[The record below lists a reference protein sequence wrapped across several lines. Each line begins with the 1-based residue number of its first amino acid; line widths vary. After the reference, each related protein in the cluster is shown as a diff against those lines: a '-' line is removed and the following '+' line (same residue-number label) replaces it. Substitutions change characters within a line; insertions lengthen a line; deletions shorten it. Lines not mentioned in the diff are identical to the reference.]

1 MTHFLRFSSIALILV
16 TSSCTAIFIPKKQN
30 VQFTTENDSSVVVI
44 DGEEVGK
51 GKSFETKVQK
61 LGLQQVV
68 IKTPGYKDEHIML
81 RPYRRSP
88 AFYPLAILDIP
99 IMVLGY
105 GYPLIHLESSLDYP
119 KEINLANQ
127 ISYAKR
133 DSSERFIKVNA
144 IKVDIKDQTKDI
156 KVYKVD
162 DQEDIDQKL
171 YEEIELRKKN
181 DEEALRKEQERLDK
195 LNKKKKN
202 QVAATASINQKKD
215 GNSILTDD
223 TRFSEDLFNIL
234 LETGY
239 VDTINRI
246 FQDDNNT
253 MVVQAKIQKIDEFI
267 IYGGTSNYRKLGLG
281 ISWYLL
287 NMYDEIIDSTSVYNF
302 SDPFVTRGYE
312 MPDYVEMVGDA
323 IARSFHELRKTD
335 LFNKNIGIQSDF
347 TSKETPMVL
356 VKPTSIVKELS
367 DASLASV
374 IIKRKDGG
382 HGSGFAI
389 TQDGYILTNY
399 HVISGTLESKQAD
412 FKVLLANGLSLDAKI
427 VRFNRA
433 RDIALLKVEYN
444 FEKAFLLTA
453 DKTFKNLSEV
463 YTIGAPKS
471 VELGQ
476 SVSIG
481 LISNE
486 RNTNNNNVLQLSMSL
501 NGGNSGGPLFDKTGV
516 LHGVIQAKLV
526 GKDTEGV
533 GFAIPGYLIP
543 EYLKISYSKK

>member
-1 MTHFLRFSSIALILV
+1 MTQLIRFSSIALILM
-16 TSSCTAIFIPKKQN
+16 TTSCTAIFIPKKQN
-30 VQFTTENDSSVVVI
+30 VQFNTDNDSTVVAI
-44 DGEEVGK
+44 DGEDIGK
-51 GKSFETKVQK
+51 GKSFEYKIQK
-61 LGLQQVV
+61 RGLQQVV
-68 IKTPGYKDEHIML
+68 VTTPGYKDEHVML
-81 RPYRRSP
+81 RPFRRSP
-88 AFYPLAILDIP
+88 AFYPLAILDLP
-99 IMVLGY
+99 LMVMGY
-105 GYPLIHLESSLDYP
+105 GQVLIHLETSLDYP
-119 KEINLANQ
+119 KEINVSNQ
-127 ISYAKR
+127 IFYDKR
-133 DSSERFIKVNA
+133 DSLQRYIKVNA

-156 KVYKVD
+156 KVYYVD
-162 DQEDIDQKL
+162 DQEDIDAKL

-181 DEEALRKEQERLDK
+181 DAEALRKEQERLDK
-195 LNKKKKN
+195 LKKKKKN
-202 QVAATASINQKKD
+202 QLSPSSTLNQKKD
-215 GNSILTDD
+215 GKSIFTDD

-239 VDTINRI
+239 VDTVNRI

-267 IYGGTSNYRKLGLG
+267 IYEGTNNYRKLGLG

-287 NMYDEIIDSTSVYNF
+287 NMYDEIIDSTEVYNF
-302 SDPFVTRGYE
+302 SDPFVTRGYSS
-312 MPDYVEMVGDA
+312 PDYVEMVGDA

-335 LFNKNIGIQSDF
+335 LFKNNIGIQKDF
-347 TSKETPMVL
+347 SSKEEPL
-356 VKPTSIVKELS
+356 ALIKPKSIVKELS

-399 HVISGTLESKQAD
+399 HVISGELESKQAE

-444 FEKAFLLTA
+444 FEKAFLLTSE
-453 DKTFKNLSEV
+453 KTFKNLSEV

-543 EYLKISYSKK
+543 EYLKISYSK

>member
-1 MTHFLRFSSIALILV
+1 MTHFIRFSSLALLLFL
-16 TSSCTAIFIPKKQN
+16 SSCTAIFIPKKQN
-30 VQFTTENDSSVVVI
+30 VQFNTDNDSSAVVV
-44 DGEEVGK
+44 DGEEIGK
-51 GKSFETKVQK
+51 GKSFEYKIQK
-61 LGLQQVV
+61 RGLQQVV
-68 IKTPGYKDEHIML
+68 VTTPGYKDEHVML
-81 RPYRRSP
+81 RPFRRSP
-88 AFYPLAILDIP
+88 AFYPLAILDLP
-99 IMVLGY
+99 LMVMGY
-105 GYPLIHLESSLDYP
+105 GQILIHLETSLDYP
-119 KEINLANQ
+119 KEISLSNQ
-127 ISYAKR
+127 IFYDKR
-133 DSSERFIKVNA
+133 DSLQRYIKVNA

-156 KVYKVD
+156 KVYYVD
-162 DQEDIDQKL
+162 DQEDIDAKL

-181 DEEALRKEQERLDK
+181 DEEARLKEQERLDK

-202 QVAATASINQKKD
+202 QVSSSASLNQKKD
-215 GNSILTDD
+215 GKSIFTDD

-234 LETGY
+234 LESGY

-253 MVVQAKIQKIDEFI
+253 MVVQAKIKKVDEFI
-267 IYGGTSNYRKLGLG
+267 IYGGTNNYRKLGLG

-287 NMYDEIIDSTSVYNF
+287 NMYDEIIDSTEVYNF
-302 SDPFVTRGYE
+302 SDPFVTRGYSA
-312 MPDYVEMVGDA
+312 PDYVEMVGDA
-323 IARSFHELRKTD
+323 IARSFHELRKTE
-335 LFNKNIGIQSDF
+335 LFKNNIGIQKDF
-347 TSKETPMVL
+347 TSKEAPL
-356 VKPTSIVKELS
+356 SLIKPKSTVKELS

-399 HVISGTLESKQAD
+399 HVISGELESKQAE

-444 FEKAFLLTA
+444 FEKAFLLTSE
-453 DKTFKNLSEV
+453 KTFKNLSEV

-486 RNTNNNNVLQLSMSL
+486 RNSNNNNVLQLSMSL

-543 EYLKISYSKK
+543 EYLKISYSK

>member
-1 MTHFLRFSSIALILV
+1 MTQLIRFSSIALILM
-16 TSSCTAIFIPKKQN
+16 TTSCTAIFIPKKQN
-30 VQFTTENDSSVVVI
+30 VQFNTDNDSTVVAI
-44 DGEEVGK
+44 DGEDIGK
-51 GKSFETKVQK
+51 GKSFEYKIQK
-61 LGLQQVV
+61 RGLQQVV
-68 IKTPGYKDEHIML
+68 VTTPGYKDEHVML
-81 RPYRRSP
+81 RPFRRSP
-88 AFYPLAILDIP
+88 AFYPLAILDLP
-99 IMVLGY
+99 LMVMGY
-105 GYPLIHLESSLDYP
+105 GQILIHLETSLDYP
-119 KEINLANQ
+119 KEINVSNQ
-127 ISYAKR
+127 IFYDKR
-133 DSSERFIKVNA
+133 DSLQRYIKVNA

-156 KVYKVD
+156 KVYYVD
-162 DQEDIDQKL
+162 DQEDIDAKL

-181 DEEALRKEQERLDK
+181 DAEALRKEQERLDK
-195 LNKKKKN
+195 LKKKKKN
-202 QVAATASINQKKD
+202 QLSPSSTLNQKKD
-215 GNSILTDD
+215 GKSIFTDD

-239 VDTINRI
+239 VDTVNRI
-246 FQDDNNT
+246 VQDDNNT

-267 IYGGTSNYRKLGLG
+267 IYEGTNNYRKLGLG

-287 NMYDEIIDSTSVYNF
+287 NMYDEIIDSTEVYNF
-302 SDPFVTRGYE
+302 SDPFVTRGYSS
-312 MPDYVEMVGDA
+312 PDYVEMVGDA

-335 LFNKNIGIQSDF
+335 LFKNNIGIQKDF
-347 TSKETPMVL
+347 SSKEAPL
-356 VKPTSIVKELS
+356 ALIKPKSIVKELS

-399 HVISGTLESKQAD
+399 HVISGELESKQAE

-444 FEKAFLLTA
+444 FEKAFLLTSE
-453 DKTFKNLSEV
+453 KTFKNLSEV

-543 EYLKISYSKK
+543 EYLKISYSK

>member
-1 MTHFLRFSSIALILV
+1 MTQLIRFSSIALILM
-16 TSSCTAIFIPKKQN
+16 TTSCTAIFIPKKQN
-30 VQFTTENDSSVVVI
+30 VQFNTDNDSTVVAI
-44 DGEEVGK
+44 DGEDIGK
-51 GKSFETKVQK
+51 GKSFEYKIQK
-61 LGLQQVV
+61 RGLQQVV
-68 IKTPGYKDEHIML
+68 VTTPGYKDEHVML
-81 RPYRRSP
+81 RPFRRSP
-88 AFYPLAILDIP
+88 AFYPLAILDLP
-99 IMVLGY
+99 LMVMGY
-105 GYPLIHLESSLDYP
+105 GQILIHLETSLDYP
-119 KEINLANQ
+119 KEINVSNQ
-127 ISYAKR
+127 IFYDKR
-133 DSSERFIKVNA
+133 DSLQRYIKVNA

-156 KVYKVD
+156 KVYYVD
-162 DQEDIDQKL
+162 DQEDIDAKL

-181 DEEALRKEQERLDK
+181 DAEALRKEQERLDK
-195 LNKKKKN
+195 LKKKKKN
-202 QVAATASINQKKD
+202 QLSPSSTLNQKKD
-215 GNSILTDD
+215 GKSIFTDD

-239 VDTINRI
+239 VDTVNRI

-267 IYGGTSNYRKLGLG
+267 IYEGTNNYRKLGLG

-287 NMYDEIIDSTSVYNF
+287 NMYDEIIDSTEVYNF
-302 SDPFVTRGYE
+302 SDPFVTRGYSS
-312 MPDYVEMVGDA
+312 PDYVEMVGDA

-335 LFNKNIGIQSDF
+335 LFKNNIGIQKDF
-347 TSKETPMVL
+347 SSKEEPL
-356 VKPTSIVKELS
+356 ALIKPKSIVKELS

-399 HVISGTLESKQAD
+399 HVISGELESKQAE

-444 FEKAFLLTA
+444 FEKAFLLTSE
-453 DKTFKNLSEV
+453 KTFKNLSEV

-543 EYLKISYSKK
+543 EYLKISYSK

>member
-1 MTHFLRFSSIALILV
+1 MTQLIRFSSIALILM
-16 TSSCTAIFIPKKQN
+16 TTSCTAIFIPKKQN
-30 VQFTTENDSSVVVI
+30 VQFNTDNDSTVVAI
-44 DGEEVGK
+44 DGEDIGK
-51 GKSFETKVQK
+51 GKSFEYKIQK
-61 LGLQQVV
+61 RGLQQVV
-68 IKTPGYKDEHIML
+68 VTTPGYKDEHVML
-81 RPYRRSP
+81 RPFRRSP
-88 AFYPLAILDIP
+88 AFYPLAILDLP
-99 IMVLGY
+99 LMVMGY
-105 GYPLIHLESSLDYP
+105 GQILIHLETSLDYP
-119 KEINLANQ
+119 KEINMSNQ
-127 ISYAKR
+127 IFYDKR
-133 DSSERFIKVNA
+133 DSLQRYIKVNA

-156 KVYKVD
+156 KVYYVD
-162 DQEDIDQKL
+162 DQEDIDAKL

-181 DEEALRKEQERLDK
+181 DAEALRKEQERLDK
-195 LNKKKKN
+195 LKKKKKN
-202 QVAATASINQKKD
+202 QLSPSSTLNQKKD
-215 GNSILTDD
+215 GKSIFTDD

-239 VDTINRI
+239 VDTVNRI

-267 IYGGTSNYRKLGLG
+267 IYEGTNNYRKLGLG

-287 NMYDEIIDSTSVYNF
+287 NMYDEIIDSTEVYNF
-302 SDPFVTRGYE
+302 SDPFVTRGYSS
-312 MPDYVEMVGDA
+312 PDYVEMVGDA

-335 LFNKNIGIQSDF
+335 LFKNNIGIQKDF
-347 TSKETPMVL
+347 SSKEAPL
-356 VKPTSIVKELS
+356 ALIKPKSIVKELS

-399 HVISGTLESKQAD
+399 HVISGELESKQAE

-444 FEKAFLLTA
+444 FEKAFLLTSE
-453 DKTFKNLSEV
+453 KTFKNLSEV

-543 EYLKISYSKK
+543 EYLKISYSK

>member
-1 MTHFLRFSSIALILV
+1 MTQLIRFSSIALILM
-16 TSSCTAIFIPKKQN
+16 TTSCTAIFIPKKQN
-30 VQFTTENDSSVVVI
+30 VQFNTDNDSTVVAI
-44 DGEEVGK
+44 DGEDIGK
-51 GKSFETKVQK
+51 GKSFEYKIQK
-61 LGLQQVV
+61 RGLQQVV
-68 IKTPGYKDEHIML
+68 VTTPGYKDEHVML
-81 RPYRRSP
+81 RPFRRSP
-88 AFYPLAILDIP
+88 AFYPLAILDLP
-99 IMVLGY
+99 LMVMGY
-105 GYPLIHLESSLDYP
+105 GQVLIHLETSLDYP
-119 KEINLANQ
+119 KEINVSNQ
-127 ISYAKR
+127 IFYDKR
-133 DSSERFIKVNA
+133 DSLQRYIKVNA

-156 KVYKVD
+156 KVYYVD
-162 DQEDIDQKL
+162 DQEDIDAKL

-181 DEEALRKEQERLDK
+181 DAEALRKEQERLDK
-195 LNKKKKN
+195 LKKKKKN
-202 QVAATASINQKKD
+202 QLSPSSTLNQKKD
-215 GNSILTDD
+215 GKSIFTDD

-239 VDTINRI
+239 VDTVNRI

-267 IYGGTSNYRKLGLG
+267 IYEGTNNYRKLGLG

-287 NMYDEIIDSTSVYNF
+287 NMYDEIIDSTEVYNF
-302 SDPFVTRGYE
+302 SDPFVTRGYSS
-312 MPDYVEMVGDA
+312 PDYVEMVGDA

-335 LFNKNIGIQSDF
+335 LFKNNIGIQKDF
-347 TSKETPMVL
+347 SSKEAPL
-356 VKPTSIVKELS
+356 ALIKPKSIVKELS

-399 HVISGTLESKQAD
+399 HVISGELESKQAE

-444 FEKAFLLTA
+444 FEKAFLLTSE
-453 DKTFKNLSEV
+453 KTFRNLSEV

-543 EYLKISYSKK
+543 EYLKISYSK

>member
-1 MTHFLRFSSIALILV
+1 MTQLIRFSSIALILM
-16 TSSCTAIFIPKKQN
+16 TTSCTAIFIPKKQN
-30 VQFTTENDSSVVVI
+30 VQFNTDNDSTVVAI
-44 DGEEVGK
+44 DGEDIGK
-51 GKSFETKVQK
+51 GKSFEYKIQK
-61 LGLQQVV
+61 RGLQQVV
-68 IKTPGYKDEHIML
+68 VTTPGYKDEHVML
-81 RPYRRSP
+81 RPFRRSP
-88 AFYPLAILDIP
+88 AFYPLAILDLP
-99 IMVLGY
+99 LMVMGY
-105 GYPLIHLESSLDYP
+105 GQILIHLETSLDYP
-119 KEINLANQ
+119 KEINVSNQ
-127 ISYAKR
+127 IFYDKR
-133 DSSERFIKVNA
+133 DSLQRYIKVNA

-156 KVYKVD
+156 KVYYVD
-162 DQEDIDQKL
+162 DQEDIDAKL

-181 DEEALRKEQERLDK
+181 DAEALRKEQERLDK
-195 LNKKKKN
+195 LKKKKKN
-202 QVAATASINQKKD
+202 QLSPSSTLNQKKD
-215 GNSILTDD
+215 GKSIFTDD

-239 VDTINRI
+239 VDTVNRI

-267 IYGGTSNYRKLGLG
+267 IYEGTNNYRKLGLG

-287 NMYDEIIDSTSVYNF
+287 NMYDEIIDSTEVYNF
-302 SDPFVTRGYE
+302 SDPFVTRGYSS
-312 MPDYVEMVGDA
+312 PDYVEMVGDA

-335 LFNKNIGIQSDF
+335 LFKNNIGIQKDF
-347 TSKETPMVL
+347 SSKEAPL
-356 VKPTSIVKELS
+356 ALIKPKSIVKELS

-399 HVISGTLESKQAD
+399 HVISGELESKQAE

-444 FEKAFLLTA
+444 FEKAFLLTSE
-453 DKTFKNLSEV
+453 KTFKNLSEV

-543 EYLKISYSKK
+543 EYLKISYSK

>member
-1 MTHFLRFSSIALILV
+1 MIHSFRLLSIVLILM
-16 TSSCTAIFIPKKQN
+16 TTSCTALFIPKKQN
-30 VQFTTENDSSVVVI
+30 VSFTTENDSTVVI
-44 DGEEVGK
+44 VDGEEIGK
-51 GKSFETKVQK
+51 GKSFDSKITKN
-61 LGLQQVV
+61 GLQQVV
-68 IKTPGYKDEHIML
+68 VSTPGYKDEHVML

-88 AFYPLAILDIP
+88 AFYPLAVLDLP
-99 IMVLGY
+99 LMVLGY
-105 GYPLIHLESSLDYP
+105 GQVLIHLESSLDYP
-119 KEINLANQ
+119 KEINLSNQ
-127 ISYAKR
+127 IYYDKR
-133 DSSERFIKVNA
+133 DSVQRFIKVNA

-156 KVYKVD
+156 KVYYVD
-162 DQEDIDQKL
+162 DQEDIDTKL

-181 DEEALRKEQERLDK
+181 DAEALLKEQERLDK

-202 QVAATASINQKKD
+202 QVSSSASLNQKKD
-215 GNSILTDD
+215 GKSIFTDD

-234 LETGY
+234 LESGY

-253 MVVQAKIQKIDEFI
+253 MVVQAKIKKVDEFI
-267 IYGGTSNYRKLGLG
+267 VYGGTNNYRKIGLG
-281 ISWYLL
+281 ITWYLL
-287 NMYDEIIDSTSVYNF
+287 NMYDEIIDSTQVYNF
-302 SDPFVTRGYE
+302 SDPFVTRGYST
-312 MPDYVEMVGDA
+312 PDYVEMVGDA

-335 LFNKNIGIQSDF
+335 LFKNNIGIQNDF
-347 TSKETPMVL
+347 SLKDAPLTLT
-356 VKPTSIVKELS
+356 KPKSIVKELS

-399 HVISGTLESKQAD
+399 HVISGELESKQAE

-444 FEKAFLLTA
+444 FEKAFLLSA

-486 RNTNNNNVLQLSMSL
+486 RNSNNNNVLQLSMSL

-543 EYLKISYSKK
+543 EYLKISYSK

>member
-1 MTHFLRFSSIALILV
+1 MTQFIRLSSLALLLFL
-16 TSSCTAIFIPKKQN
+16 SSCTAIFIPKKQN
-30 VQFTTENDSSVVVI
+30 VQFNTDNDSTTVVV
-44 DGEEVGK
+44 DGEEIGK
-51 GKSFETKVQK
+51 GKSFEYKIQK
-61 LGLQQVV
+61 RGLQQVV
-68 IKTPGYKDEHIML
+68 VTTPGYKDEHVML
-81 RPYRRSP
+81 RPFRRSP
-88 AFYPLAILDIP
+88 AFYPLAILDLP
-99 IMVLGY
+99 LMVMGY
-105 GYPLIHLESSLDYP
+105 GQILIHLETSLDYP
-119 KEINLANQ
+119 KEISLSNQ
-127 ISYAKR
+127 IFYDKR
-133 DSSERFIKVNA
+133 DSLQRYIKVNA

-156 KVYKVD
+156 KVYYVD
-162 DQEDIDQKL
+162 DQEDIDAKL

-181 DEEALRKEQERLDK
+181 DEEARLKEQERLDK

-202 QVAATASINQKKD
+202 QVSSSTSLNQKKD
-215 GNSILTDD
+215 GKSILTDD

-234 LETGY
+234 LESGY

-267 IYGGTSNYRKLGLG
+267 IYGGTNNYRKLGLG

-287 NMYDEIIDSTSVYNF
+287 NMYDEIIDSTEVYNF
-302 SDPFVTRGYE
+302 SDPFVTRGYST
-312 MPDYVEMVGDA
+312 PDYVEMVGDA
-323 IARSFHELRKTD
+323 IARSFHELRKTE
-335 LFNKNIGIQSDF
+335 LFKNNIGIQKDF
-347 TSKETPMVL
+347 TSKEAPL
-356 VKPTSIVKELS
+356 SLIKPKSIVKELS

-399 HVISGTLESKQAD
+399 HVISGELESKQAE

-444 FEKAFLLTA
+444 FEKAFLLTSE
-453 DKTFKNLSEV
+453 KTFKNLSEV

-543 EYLKISYSKK
+543 EYLKISYSK

>member
-1 MTHFLRFSSIALILV
+1 MTHFIRLSSLALLLFL
-16 TSSCTAIFIPKKQN
+16 SSCTAIFIPKKQN
-30 VQFTTENDSSVVVI
+30 VQFNTENDSTTVVV
-44 DGEEVGK
+44 DGEEIGK
-51 GKSFETKVQK
+51 GKSFEYKIQK
-61 LGLQQVV
+61 RGLQQVLV
-68 IKTPGYKDEHIML
+68 TTPGYKDEHVML
-81 RPYRRSP
+81 RPFRRSP
-88 AFYPLAILDIP
+88 AFYPLAILDLP
-99 IMVLGY
+99 LMVMGY
-105 GYPLIHLESSLDYP
+105 GQILIHLETSLDYP
-119 KEINLANQ
+119 KEISLSNQ
-127 ISYAKR
+127 IFYDKR
-133 DSSERFIKVNA
+133 DSLQRYIKVNA

-156 KVYKVD
+156 KVYYVD
-162 DQEDIDQKL
+162 DQEDIDAKL

-181 DEEALRKEQERLDK
+181 DEEARLKEQERLDK

-202 QVAATASINQKKD
+202 QVSSSTSLNQKKD
-215 GNSILTDD
+215 GKSILTDD

-234 LETGY
+234 LESGY

-267 IYGGTSNYRKLGLG
+267 IYGGTNNYRKLGLG

-287 NMYDEIIDSTSVYNF
+287 NMYDEIIDSTEVYNF
-302 SDPFVTRGYE
+302 SDPFVTRGYST
-312 MPDYVEMVGDA
+312 PDYVEMVGDA
-323 IARSFHELRKTD
+323 IARSFHELRKTE
-335 LFNKNIGIQSDF
+335 LFKNNIGIQKDF
-347 TSKETPMVL
+347 TSKEAPL
-356 VKPTSIVKELS
+356 SLIKPKSIVKELS

-399 HVISGTLESKQAD
+399 HVISGELESKQAE

-444 FEKAFLLTA
+444 FEKAFLLTSE
-453 DKTFKNLSEV
+453 KTFKNLSEV

-543 EYLKISYSKK
+543 EYLKISYSK

>member
-1 MTHFLRFSSIALILV
+1 MTHFLRFSSVALLLF
-16 TSSCTAIFIPKKQN
+16 TTSCTAIFIPKKQKIN
-30 VQFTTENDSSVVVI
+30 FSTDNDSSVVSI
-44 DGEEVGK
+44 DGDNIGE
-51 GKSFETKVQK
+51 GKSFEYKVRK
-61 LGLQQVV
+61 SGLQQVV
-68 IKTPGYKDEHIML
+68 VKTPGYKDEHLML

-88 AFYPLAILDIP
+88 AFYPLAVLDLP
-99 IMVLGY
+99 FMVLGY
-105 GYPLIHLESSLDYP
+105 GQILINLETSLDYP
-119 KEINLANQ
+119 KDISLNNQ
-127 ISYAKR
+127 IHYDQR
-133 DSSERFIKVNA
+133 ENTQRYIKVNA

-156 KVYKVD
+156 KVYYVN

-181 DEEALRKEQERLDK
+181 DEEARLKEQERLDK
-195 LNKKKKN
+195 LKKKKKN
-202 QVAATASINQKKD
+202 QVASASLNEKKD
-215 GNSILTDD
+215 GKSIFTDD

-239 VDTINRI
+239 VDTVNRI

-253 MVVQAKIQKIDEFI
+253 MVVQAKIKKVDEFI
-267 IYGGTSNYRKLGLG
+267 IYGGTNNYRKLGLG

-287 NMYDEIIDSTSVYNF
+287 NMYDEIIDSTEIYNF
-302 SDPFVTRGYE
+302 SDPFVTRGYST
-312 MPDYVEMVGDA
+312 PDYVEMVGDA
-323 IARSFHELRKTD
+323 IARSFHELRKTE
-335 LFNKNIGIQSDF
+335 LFNRNIGIQTDF

-356 VKPTSIVKELS
+356 VKPKSIVKELS

-399 HVISGTLESKQAD
+399 HVISGELESKQAE

-444 FEKAFLLTA
+444 FEKAFLLTSE
-453 DKTFKNLSEV
+453 KTFKNLSEV

-543 EYLKISYSKK
+543 EYLKISY

>member
-1 MTHFLRFSSIALILV
+1 MIHSIRLLSIALLLLA
-16 TSSCTAIFIPKKQN
+16 SSCTSFLLPKKQN
-30 VQFTTENDSSVVVI
+30 VSFTTESDSSVVIV
-44 DGEEVGK
+44 DGEEIGK
-51 GKSFETKVQK
+51 GKSFDYKITKN
-61 LGLQQVV
+61 GLQQVV
-68 IKTPGYKDEHIML
+68 VSTPGCKDEHVML

-88 AFYPLAILDIP
+88 LFYPIAVLDTP
-99 IMVLGY
+99 LMALGY
-105 GYPLIHLESSLDYP
+105 GSVLMNLESSLEYA
-119 KEINLANQ
+119 KVINLSNQ
-127 ISYAKR
+127 ITYSKR
-133 DSSERFIKVNA
+133 TPAERYIKVNA
-144 IKVDIKDQTKDI
+144 IKVDIKDQSKDI
-156 KVYKVD
+156 KVYYVN

-181 DEEALRKEQERLDK
+181 EEEAKIKEQERLDK
-195 LNKKKKN
+195 LKKKKKN
-202 QVAATASINQKKD
+202 QVASSSLNQKKD
-215 GNSILTDD
+215 GKSIFTDD

-253 MVVQAKIQKIDEFI
+253 MIVQAKIQKVDEFI

-281 ISWYLL
+281 ITWYLL
-287 NMYDEIIDSTSVYNF
+287 NMYDEIIDSTQVYNF
-302 SDPFVTRGYE
+302 SDPFVTKYYTT
-312 MPDYVEMVGDA
+312 PDYVEMVGDA

-335 LFNKNIGIQSDF
+335 LFKNNIGIQNDF
-347 TSKETPMVL
+347 SLKDAPLTLT
-356 VKPTSIVKELS
+356 KPKSIVKELS

-399 HVISGTLESKQAD
+399 HVISGELESKQAE

-444 FEKAFLLTA
+444 FEKAFLLSA

-486 RNTNNNNVLQLSMSL
+486 RNSNNNNVLQLSMSL

-543 EYLKISYSKK
+543 EYLKISYSK

>member
-1 MTHFLRFSSIALILV
+1 MTHFLRFTSIALLLL
-16 TSSCTAIFIPKKQN
+16 TSSCTALLIPKKQN
-30 VQFTTENDSSVVVI
+30 VSFTTENDSTVVSV
-44 DGEEVGK
+44 DGDEIGK
-51 GKSFETKVQK
+51 GKSFEYK
-61 LGLQQVV
+61 LKKAGLQQVV
-68 IKTPGYKDEHIML
+68 VSTPGYKDEHVML
-81 RPYRRSP
+81 RPFRRSP
-88 AFYPLAILDIP
+88 AFYPLAVLDLP
-99 IMVLGY
+99 LMAFGY
-105 GYPLIHLESSLDYP
+105 GGILMNLETSLDYP
-119 KEINLANQ
+119 KEINLSNQ
-127 ISYAKR
+127 IFYSKR
-133 DSSERFIKVNA
+133 ENTQRYIKVNA

-156 KVYKVD
+156 KVYYVND
-162 DQEDIDQKL
+162 DEDIDKKL

-181 DEEALRKEQERLDK
+181 DEEAKIKEQERLDK
-195 LNKKKKN
+195 LKKKKKS
-202 QVAATASINQKKD
+202 QVSSSSSLNQKKD
-215 GNSILTDD
+215 GKSIFTDD

-239 VDTINRI
+239 VDTVNRI

-267 IYGGTSNYRKLGLG
+267 IYGGTNNYRKLGLG

-302 SDPFVTRGYE
+302 SDPFVTRGYST
-312 MPDYVEMVGDA
+312 PDYVEMVGDA

-335 LFNKNIGIQSDF
+335 LFNNNIGIQTDF
-347 TSKETPMVL
+347 TSKEAPLAL
-356 VKPTSIVKELS
+356 VKPKSIVKELS

-399 HVISGTLESKQAD
+399 HVISGDLESKQAE

-444 FEKAFLLTA
+444 FEKAFLLTS

-486 RNTNNNNVLQLSMSL
+486 RNT
-501 NGGNSGGPLFDKTGV
+501 
-516 LHGVIQAKLV
+516 
-526 GKDTEGV
+526 
-533 GFAIPGYLIP
+533 
-543 EYLKISYSKK
+543 

>member
-1 MTHFLRFSSIALILV
+1 MTHFIRFSSLALLLFL
-16 TSSCTAIFIPKKQN
+16 SSCTAIFIPKKQN
-30 VQFTTENDSSVVVI
+30 VQFNTDNDSTTVVV
-44 DGEEVGK
+44 DGEEIGK
-51 GKSFETKVQK
+51 GKSFEYKIQK
-61 LGLQQVV
+61 RGLQQVV
-68 IKTPGYKDEHIML
+68 VTTPGYKDEHVML
-81 RPYRRSP
+81 RPFRRSP
-88 AFYPLAILDIP
+88 AFYPLAILDLP
-99 IMVLGY
+99 LMVMGY
-105 GYPLIHLESSLDYP
+105 GQILIHLETSLDYP
-119 KEINLANQ
+119 KEISLSNQ
-127 ISYAKR
+127 IFYDKR
-133 DSSERFIKVNA
+133 DSLQRYIKVNA

-156 KVYKVD
+156 KVYYVD
-162 DQEDIDQKL
+162 DQEDIDAKL

-181 DEEALRKEQERLDK
+181 DEEARLKEQERLDK

-202 QVAATASINQKKD
+202 QVSSSASLNQKKD
-215 GNSILTDD
+215 GKSIFTDD

-234 LETGY
+234 LESGY

-253 MVVQAKIQKIDEFI
+253 MVVQAKIQKVDEFI
-267 IYGGTSNYRKLGLG
+267 IYGGTNNYRKLGLG

-287 NMYDEIIDSTSVYNF
+287 NMYDEIIDSTTVYNF
-302 SDPFVTRGYE
+302 SDPFVTRGYSS
-312 MPDYVEMVGDA
+312 PDYVEMVGDA
-323 IARSFHELRKTD
+323 IARSFHELRKTE
-335 LFNKNIGIQSDF
+335 LFKNNIGIQKDF
-347 TSKETPMVL
+347 TSKEAPL
-356 VKPTSIVKELS
+356 SLIKPKSTVKELS

-399 HVISGTLESKQAD
+399 HVISGELESKQAE
-412 FKVLLANGLSLDAKI
+412 FKVLLENGLSLDAKI

-444 FEKAFLLTA
+444 FEKAFLLTSE
-453 DKTFKNLSEV
+453 KTFKNLSKV

-543 EYLKISYSKK
+543 EYLKISYSK

>member
-1 MTHFLRFSSIALILV
+1 MTQLIRFSSIALILM
-16 TSSCTAIFIPKKQN
+16 TTSCTAIFIPKKQN
-30 VQFTTENDSSVVVI
+30 VQFNTDNDSTVVAI
-44 DGEEVGK
+44 EGEDIGK
-51 GKSFETKVQK
+51 GKSFEYKIQK
-61 LGLQQVV
+61 RGLQQVV
-68 IKTPGYKDEHIML
+68 VTTPGYKDEHVML
-81 RPYRRSP
+81 RPFRRSP
-88 AFYPLAILDIP
+88 AFYPLAILDLP
-99 IMVLGY
+99 LMVMGY
-105 GYPLIHLESSLDYP
+105 GQILIHLETSLDYP
-119 KEINLANQ
+119 KEINMSNQ
-127 ISYAKR
+127 IFYDKR
-133 DSSERFIKVNA
+133 DSLQRYIKVNA

-156 KVYKVD
+156 KVYYVD
-162 DQEDIDQKL
+162 DQEDIDAKL

-181 DEEALRKEQERLDK
+181 DAEALRKEQERLDK
-195 LNKKKKN
+195 LKKKKKN
-202 QVAATASINQKKD
+202 QLSPSSTLNQKKD
-215 GNSILTDD
+215 GKSIFTDD

-239 VDTINRI
+239 VDTVNRI

-267 IYGGTSNYRKLGLG
+267 IYEGTNNYRKLGLG

-287 NMYDEIIDSTSVYNF
+287 NMYDEIIDSTEVYNF
-302 SDPFVTRGYE
+302 SDPFVTRGYSS
-312 MPDYVEMVGDA
+312 PDYVEMVGDA

-335 LFNKNIGIQSDF
+335 LFKNNIGIQKDF
-347 TSKETPMVL
+347 SSKEAPL
-356 VKPTSIVKELS
+356 ALIKPKSIVKELS

-399 HVISGTLESKQAD
+399 HVISGELESKQAE

-444 FEKAFLLTA
+444 FEKAFLLTSE
-453 DKTFKNLSEV
+453 KTFKNLSEV

-543 EYLKISYSKK
+543 EYLKISYSK

>member
-1 MTHFLRFSSIALILV
+1 MTQLIRFSSIALILM
-16 TSSCTAIFIPKKQN
+16 TTSCTAIFIPKKQN
-30 VQFTTENDSSVVVI
+30 VQFNTDNDSTVVAI
-44 DGEEVGK
+44 DGEDIGK
-51 GKSFETKVQK
+51 GKSFEYKIQK
-61 LGLQQVV
+61 RGLQQVV
-68 IKTPGYKDEHIML
+68 VTTPGYKDEHVML
-81 RPYRRSP
+81 RPFRRSP
-88 AFYPLAILDIP
+88 AFYPLAILDLP
-99 IMVLGY
+99 LMVMGY
-105 GYPLIHLESSLDYP
+105 GQVLIHLETSLDYP
-119 KEINLANQ
+119 KEINVSNQ
-127 ISYAKR
+127 IFYDKR
-133 DSSERFIKVNA
+133 DSLQRYIKVNA

-156 KVYKVD
+156 KVYYVD
-162 DQEDIDQKL
+162 DQEDIDAKL

-181 DEEALRKEQERLDK
+181 DAEALRKEQERLDK
-195 LNKKKKN
+195 LKKKKKN
-202 QVAATASINQKKD
+202 QLSPSSTLNQKKD
-215 GNSILTDD
+215 GKSIFTDD

-239 VDTINRI
+239 VDTVNRI

-267 IYGGTSNYRKLGLG
+267 IYEGTNNYRKLGLG

-287 NMYDEIIDSTSVYNF
+287 NMYDEIIDSTEVYNF
-302 SDPFVTRGYE
+302 SDPFVTRGYSS
-312 MPDYVEMVGDA
+312 PDYVEMVGDA

-335 LFNKNIGIQSDF
+335 LFKNNIGIQKDF
-347 TSKETPMVL
+347 SSKEAPL
-356 VKPTSIVKELS
+356 ALIKPKSIVKELS

-399 HVISGTLESKQAD
+399 HVISGELESKQAE

-444 FEKAFLLTA
+444 FEKAFLLTSE
-453 DKTFKNLSEV
+453 KTFKNLSEV

-543 EYLKISYSKK
+543 EYLKISYSK

>member
-1 MTHFLRFSSIALILV
+1 MTHFIRFSSIFLLLLL
-16 TSSCTAIFIPKKQN
+16 SSCTAIFIPGKQKIN
-30 VQFTTENDSSVVVI
+30 FTTDNDSTVVSS
-44 DGEEVGK
+44 DNEEIGK
-51 GKSFETKVQK
+51 GKSFEYKIYK
-61 LGLQQVV
+61 RGLQQIVL
-68 IKTPGYKDEHIML
+68 KTPGYKDEHVML

-88 AFYPLAILDIP
+88 AFYPLAVLDLP
-99 IMVLGY
+99 LLVMGY
-105 GYPLIHLESSLDYP
+105 GQILINLDKSLDYP
-119 KEINLANQ
+119 KNIDFKNQ
-127 ISYAKR
+127 VFYE
-133 DSSERFIKVNA
+133 ERTEAQRYIKVNS

-156 KVYKVD
+156 KVYYVN
-162 DQEDIDQKL
+162 DQEDIDAKL

-181 DEEALRKEQERLDK
+181 DEEARLKEQERLDK
-195 LNKKKKN
+195 MKKKKKN
-202 QVAATASINQKKD
+202 QVSSSTSLNQKKD
-215 GNSILTDD
+215 GKSIFTDD

-234 LETGY
+234 LESGY
-239 VDTINRI
+239 VDTVNRI

-253 MVVQAKIQKIDEFI
+253 MIVQAKIQKIDEFI
-267 IYGGTSNYRKLGLG
+267 IDGGTTNYRKLGLG

-302 SDPFVTRGYE
+302 SDPFVTKYYVT
-312 MPDYVEMVGDA
+312 PDYVEMVGDA

-335 LFNKNIGIQSDF
+335 LFNKNIGIQTDF
-347 TSKETPMVL
+347 TFKEAPL
-356 VKPTSIVKELS
+356 ALIKPTSIVKELS

-399 HVISGTLESKQAD
+399 HVISGELESKQAE

-444 FEKAFLLTA
+444 FEKAFVLSSE
-453 DKTFKNLSEV
+453 KSFKNLS
-463 YTIGAPKS
+463 
-471 VELGQ
+471 
-476 SVSIG
+476 
-481 LISNE
+481 
-486 RNTNNNNVLQLSMSL
+486 
-501 NGGNSGGPLFDKTGV
+501 
-516 LHGVIQAKLV
+516 KLV

-543 EYLKISYSKK
+543 EYLKISYSK

>member
-1 MTHFLRFSSIALILV
+1 MTHFLRLSSLALVLL

-30 VQFTTENDSSVVVI
+30 VQFNTENDSTVVAI
-44 DGEEVGK
+44 DGENIGK
-51 GKSFETKVQK
+51 GKSFEHKIHK
-61 LGLQQVV
+61 RGLQQVV
-68 IKTPGYKDEHIML
+68 VTTPGYKDEHVML

-88 AFYPLAILDIP
+88 AFYPLAVLDLP
-99 IMVLGY
+99 FMVLGY
-105 GYPLIHLESSLDYP
+105 GQILINLETSLDYP
-119 KEINLANQ
+119 KEINLGNQ
-127 ISYAKR
+127 IFYDKR
-133 DSSERFIKVNA
+133 ENTQRYIKVNA

-156 KVYKVD
+156 KVYYVN
-162 DQEDIDQKL
+162 DQEEDIDQKL
-171 YEEIELRKKN
+171 LEEIELRKKN
-181 DEEALRKEQERLDK
+181 DEAARLKEQERLDK

-202 QVAATASINQKKD
+202 QISASTSINEKKD
-215 GNSILTDD
+215 GKSIFTDD

-253 MVVQAKIQKIDEFI
+253 MVVQAKIKKVDEFI
-267 IYGGTSNYRKLGLG
+267 IYGGTNNYRKLGLG

-287 NMYDEIIDSTSVYNF
+287 NMYDEIIDSTEVYNF
-302 SDPFVTRGYE
+302 SDPFVTRGYSA
-312 MPDYVEMVGDA
+312 PDYVEMVGDA

-335 LFNKNIGIQSDF
+335 LFNNNIGIQTDF
-347 TSKETPMVL
+347 SSKEAPLVL
-356 VKPTSIVKELS
+356 VKPKSIVKELS

-399 HVISGTLESKQAD
+399 HVISGELESKQAE

-444 FEKAFLLTA
+444 FEKAFLLTSE
-453 DKTFKNLSEV
+453 KTFKNLSEV

-543 EYLKISYSKK
+543 EYLKISY

>member
-1 MTHFLRFSSIALILV
+1 MT
-16 TSSCTAIFIPKKQN
+16 TSCTALFIPKKQN
-30 VQFTTENDSSVVVI
+30 VSFTTENDSTVVI
-44 DGEEVGK
+44 VDGEEIGK
-51 GKSFETKVQK
+51 GKSFDSKITKN
-61 LGLQQVV
+61 GLQQVV
-68 IKTPGYKDEHIML
+68 VSTPGYKDEHVML

-88 AFYPLAILDIP
+88 AFYPLAVLDLP
-99 IMVLGY
+99 LMVLGY
-105 GYPLIHLESSLDYP
+105 GQVLIHLESSLDYP
-119 KEINLANQ
+119 KEINLSNQ
-127 ISYAKR
+127 IYYDKR
-133 DSSERFIKVNA
+133 DSVQRFIKVNA

-156 KVYKVD
+156 KVYYVD
-162 DQEDIDQKL
+162 DQEDIDTKL

-181 DEEALRKEQERLDK
+181 DAEALLKEQERLDK

-202 QVAATASINQKKD
+202 QVSSSASLNQKKD
-215 GNSILTDD
+215 GKSIFTDD

-234 LETGY
+234 LESGY

-253 MVVQAKIQKIDEFI
+253 MVVQAKIKKVDEFI
-267 IYGGTSNYRKLGLG
+267 VYGGTNNYRKIGLG
-281 ISWYLL
+281 ITWYLL
-287 NMYDEIIDSTSVYNF
+287 NMYDEIIDSTQVYNF
-302 SDPFVTRGYE
+302 SDPFVTRGYST
-312 MPDYVEMVGDA
+312 PDYVEMVGDA

-335 LFNKNIGIQSDF
+335 LFKNNIGIQNDF
-347 TSKETPMVL
+347 SLKDAPLTLT
-356 VKPTSIVKELS
+356 KPKSIVKELS

-399 HVISGTLESKQAD
+399 HVISGELESKQAE

-444 FEKAFLLTA
+444 FEKAFLLSA

-486 RNTNNNNVLQLSMSL
+486 RNSNNNNVLQLSMSL

-543 EYLKISYSKK
+543 EYLKISYSK

>member
-1 MTHFLRFSSIALILV
+1 MTHFLRFTSIAVLIL
-16 TSSCTAIFIPKKQN
+16 TSSCTAILIPKKQN
-30 VQFTTENDSSVVVI
+30 VRFTTENDSTVVI
-44 DGEEVGK
+44 VDGEEIGK
-51 GKSFETKVQK
+51 GKSFDYK
-61 LGLQQVV
+61 LNKAGLQQVV
-68 IKTPGYKDEHIML
+68 VSTPGYKDEHVML
-81 RPYRRSP
+81 RPFRRSP
-88 AFYPLAILDIP
+88 LFYPLAVLDTP
-99 IMVLGY
+99 LMALGY
-105 GYPLIHLESSLDYP
+105 GNILMNLETSLDYP
-119 KEINLANQ
+119 EEINLKNQ
-127 ISYAKR
+127 VFYSNR
-133 DSSERFIKVNA
+133 DNTQRYIKVNA

-156 KVYKVD
+156 KVYYVND
-162 DQEDIDQKL
+162 EEDIDKKL

-181 DEEALRKEQERLDK
+181 DEEAKIKEQERLDK

-202 QVAATASINQKKD
+202 QVSSSSSLNQKKD
-215 GNSILTDD
+215 GKSIFTDD

-239 VDTINRI
+239 VDTVNRI

-267 IYGGTSNYRKLGLG
+267 IYGGTNNYRKLGLG

-287 NMYDEIIDSTSVYNF
+287 NMYDEIIDSTTVYNF
-302 SDPFVTRGYE
+302 SDPFVTRGYAS
-312 MPDYVEMVGDA
+312 PDYVEMVGDA

-335 LFNKNIGIQSDF
+335 LFNNNIAIQTDF
-347 TSKETPMVL
+347 TSKETPLVL
-356 VKPTSIVKELS
+356 IKPKSLVKELS

-399 HVISGTLESKQAD
+399 HVISGELESKQAE

-444 FEKAFLLTA
+444 FEKAFLLTSE
-453 DKTFKNLSEV
+453 KTFKNLSEV

-501 NGGNSGGPLFDKTGV
+501 NGGNSGGPLFDKSGV

-543 EYLKISYSKK
+543 EYLKISYSK

>member
-1 MTHFLRFSSIALILV
+1 MTHFIRFSSLALLLFL
-16 TSSCTAIFIPKKQN
+16 SSCTAIFIPKKQN
-30 VQFTTENDSSVVVI
+30 VQFNTDNDSTTVVV
-44 DGEEVGK
+44 DGEEIGK
-51 GKSFETKVQK
+51 GKSFEYKIQK
-61 LGLQQVV
+61 RGLQQVV
-68 IKTPGYKDEHIML
+68 VTTPGYKDEHVML
-81 RPYRRSP
+81 RPFRRSP
-88 AFYPLAILDIP
+88 AFYPLAILDLP
-99 IMVLGY
+99 LMVMGY
-105 GYPLIHLESSLDYP
+105 GQILIHLETSLDYP
-119 KEINLANQ
+119 KEISLSNQ
-127 ISYAKR
+127 IFYDKR
-133 DSSERFIKVNA
+133 DSLQRYIKVNA

-156 KVYKVD
+156 KVYYVD
-162 DQEDIDQKL
+162 DQEDIDAKL

-181 DEEALRKEQERLDK
+181 DEEARLKEQERLDK

-202 QVAATASINQKKD
+202 QVSSSASLNQKKD
-215 GNSILTDD
+215 GKSIFTDD

-234 LETGY
+234 LESGY

-253 MVVQAKIQKIDEFI
+253 MVVQAKIQKVDEFI
-267 IYGGTSNYRKLGLG
+267 IYGGTNNYRKLGLG

-287 NMYDEIIDSTSVYNF
+287 NMYDEIIDSTTVYNF
-302 SDPFVTRGYE
+302 SDPFVTRGYSS
-312 MPDYVEMVGDA
+312 PDYVEMVGDA
-323 IARSFHELRKTD
+323 IARSFHELRKTE
-335 LFNKNIGIQSDF
+335 LFKNNIGIQKDF
-347 TSKETPMVL
+347 TSKEAPL
-356 VKPTSIVKELS
+356 SLIKPKSIVKELS

-399 HVISGTLESKQAD
+399 HVISGELESKQAE

-433 RDIALLKVEYN
+433 RDVALLKVEYN
-444 FEKAFLLTA
+444 FEKAFLLTSE
-453 DKTFKNLSEV
+453 KTFKNLSEV

-543 EYLKISYSKK
+543 EYLKISYSK

>member
-1 MTHFLRFSSIALILV
+1 MTHLIRFSSIALICI
-16 TSSCTAIFIPKKQN
+16 TTSCTAIFIPGKQKVN
-30 VQFTTENDSSVVVI
+30 FTTDNDSTIVSI
-44 DGEEVGK
+44 DKEEIGK
-51 GKSFETKVQK
+51 GKSFEHKIYK
-61 LGLQQVV
+61 RGLQQIVL
-68 IKTPGYKDEHIML
+68 KTPGYKDEHVML

-88 AFYPLAILDIP
+88 AFYPLAVLDLP
-99 IMVLGY
+99 FLVMGY
-105 GYPLIHLESSLDYP
+105 GQILINLEKSLDYP
-119 KEINLANQ
+119 KNVDFKNQ
-127 ISYAKR
+127 VFY
-133 DSSERFIKVNA
+133 DERTKDQRYIKVNS

-156 KVYKVD
+156 KVYYVN
-162 DQEDIDQKL
+162 DQEDIDAKL

-181 DEEALRKEQERLDK
+181 DEEARLKEQERLDK
-195 LNKKKKN
+195 LKKKKKN
-202 QVAATASINQKKD
+202 KIPSTTLNEKKD
-215 GNSILTDD
+215 GKSIFTDD

-239 VDTINRI
+239 VDTVNRI

-253 MVVQAKIQKIDEFI
+253 MIVQAKIQKIDEFI
-267 IYGGTSNYRKLGLG
+267 IDGGTTNYRKLGLG

-287 NMYDEIIDSTSVYNF
+287 NMYDEIIDSTHVYNF
-302 SDPFVTRGYE
+302 SDPFVTKYYVT
-312 MPDYVEMVGDA
+312 PDYVEMVGDA

-335 LFNKNIGIQSDF
+335 LFNKNIGVQTDF
-347 TSKETPMVL
+347 TSKEAPLVL
-356 VKPTSIVKELS
+356 VKPKSIVKELS

-389 TQDGYILTNY
+389 TEDGYILTNY
-399 HVISGTLESKQAD
+399 HVISGELESKQAE

-444 FEKAFLLTA
+444 FEKAFVLSSE
-453 DKTFKNLSEV
+453 KTFKNLSEV

-486 RNTNNNNVLQLSMSL
+486 RNSNNNNVLQLSMSI

-543 EYLKISYSKK
+543 DYLKISYSK

>member
-1 MTHFLRFSSIALILV
+1 MTHLLRITSIALLLL
-16 TSSCTAIFIPKKQN
+16 TSSCTALFIPKKQN
-30 VQFTTENDSSVVVI
+30 VSFTTDNDSSVVIV
-44 DGEEVGK
+44 DGKEIGK
-51 GKSFETKVQK
+51 GKSFDYKINKT
-61 LGLQQVV
+61 GLQQVV
-68 IKTPGYKDEHIML
+68 ISTPGYKDEHVMI

-88 AFYPLAILDIP
+88 AFYPLAVLDLP
-99 IMVLGY
+99 LMAFGY
-105 GYPLIHLESSLDYP
+105 GSVLMNLETSLDYP
-119 KEINLANQ
+119 KEINLNNQ
-127 ISYAKR
+127 IFYAKR
-133 DSSERFIKVNA
+133 ENTQRYIKVNA
-144 IKVDIKDQTKDI
+144 IKVDIKDQTEDI
-156 KVYKVD
+156 KVYYVND
-162 DQEDIDQKL
+162 DEDIDKKL

-181 DEEALRKEQERLDK
+181 DEEAKIKEQERLDK
-195 LNKKKKN
+195 LKKKKKN
-202 QVAATASINQKKD
+202 QVSSSSSLNQKKD
-215 GNSILTDD
+215 GKSIFTED

-267 IYGGTSNYRKLGLG
+267 IYGGTNNYRKLGLG

-287 NMYDEIIDSTSVYNF
+287 NMYDEIIDSTTVYNF
-302 SDPFVTRGYE
+302 SDPFVTRGYSS
-312 MPDYVEMVGDA
+312 PDYVEMVGDA

-335 LFNKNIGIQSDF
+335 LFNKNIGIQTDF
-347 TSKETPMVL
+347 SSKEAPLTL
-356 VKPTSIVKELS
+356 IKPKFIVKELS

-399 HVISGTLESKQAD
+399 HVISGELESKQAE

-444 FEKAFLLTA
+444 FEKAFLLSA
-453 DKTFKNLSEV
+453 EKTFKNLSEV

-543 EYLKISYSKK
+543 EYLKISYSK

>member
-1 MTHFLRFSSIALILV
+1 MTHFLRFSSVALLLF
-16 TSSCTAIFIPKKQN
+16 TTSCTAIFIPKKQKIN
-30 VQFTTENDSSVVVI
+30 FSTDNDSSVVSI
-44 DGEEVGK
+44 DGDNIGE
-51 GKSFETKVQK
+51 GKSFEYKVRK
-61 LGLQQVV
+61 SGLQQVV
-68 IKTPGYKDEHIML
+68 VKTPGYKDEHLML

-88 AFYPLAILDIP
+88 AFYPLAVLDLP
-99 IMVLGY
+99 FMVLGY
-105 GYPLIHLESSLDYP
+105 GQILINLETSLDYP
-119 KEINLANQ
+119 KDISLNNQ
-127 ISYAKR
+127 IHYDQR
-133 DSSERFIKVNA
+133 ENTQRYIKVNA

-156 KVYKVD
+156 KVYYVN

-181 DEEALRKEQERLDK
+181 DEEARLKEQERLDK
-195 LNKKKKN
+195 LKKKKKN
-202 QVAATASINQKKD
+202 QVGSASLNEKKD
-215 GNSILTDD
+215 GKSIFTDD

-239 VDTINRI
+239 VDTVNRI

-253 MVVQAKIQKIDEFI
+253 MVVQAKIKKVDEFI
-267 IYGGTSNYRKLGLG
+267 IYGGTNNYRKLGLG

-287 NMYDEIIDSTSVYNF
+287 NMYDEIIDSTEIYNF
-302 SDPFVTRGYE
+302 SDPFVTRGYST
-312 MPDYVEMVGDA
+312 PDYVEMVGDA
-323 IARSFHELRKTD
+323 IARSFHELRKTE
-335 LFNKNIGIQSDF
+335 LFNRNIGIQTDF
-347 TSKETPMVL
+347 TFKETPLVL
-356 VKPTSIVKELS
+356 VKPKSIVKELS

-399 HVISGTLESKQAD
+399 HVISGELESKQAE

-444 FEKAFLLTA
+444 FEKAFLLTSE
-453 DKTFKNLSEV
+453 KTFKNLSEV

-543 EYLKISYSKK
+543 EYLKISY